1 MSLSS
6 PTNPYESPREAGP
19 NAGSF
24 TDRDSELADLRRRVA
39 ELERQ
44 VGRSWVV
51 HRNIFLRIFAVW
63 GYLLLG
69 YAMLAAVVWG
79 IMGLIWLVR
88 GGGAL

>member
-6 PTNPYESPREAGP
+6 PGNPYESPRETTQLS
-19 NAGSF
+19 NF
-24 TDRDSELADLRRRVA
+24 TDREADLADLRRRVL

-69 YAMLAAVVWG
+69 YAMVAAVVWG
-79 IMGLIWLVR
+79 IMGLIWLLR
-88 GGGAL
+88 GGPL